1 MCIYVLMMII
11 IHLIIGR
18 QETQHNYNISLAFF
32 LDSDVVRIESITM
45 FLEYAYIVMLISFVE
60 NHEM

>member
-1 MCIYVLMMII
+1 MMII
-11 IHLIIGR
+11 IHSIIGR

>member
-1 MCIYVLMMII
+1 MMII